1 LTNLPAPFH
10 VISLLIEGDDPKE
23 IEAIA
28 EQAVRLANEVAE
40 RAPCEVRIVA
50 LSPQQ
55 AEKWDG
61 LLNE

>member
-1 LTNLPAPFH
+1 MPAPFY
-10 VISLLIEGDDPKE
+10 VISLLLEGDDPDE

-28 EQAVRLANEVAE
+28 KQAVRLANEVAE
-40 RAPCEVRIVA
+40 RPPCEVQIVV

-55 AEKWDG
+55 AEKWDE